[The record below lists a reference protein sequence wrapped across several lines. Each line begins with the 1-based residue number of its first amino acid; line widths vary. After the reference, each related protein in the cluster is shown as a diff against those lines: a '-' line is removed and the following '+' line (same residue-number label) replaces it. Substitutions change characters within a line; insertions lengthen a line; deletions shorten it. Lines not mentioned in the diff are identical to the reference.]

1 MVTFP
6 EKSGRKSCLK
16 SHLAIGSR
24 RRCEFSV
31 LATVSG
37 CVRWTFAKCGA
48 CDVTDRTSREP
59 PAGNPL
65 QPSFLPQQI
74 ARRLT
79 AAMCTA
85 QRLPVLV
92 QRTDFDHVA
101 DQEPTPAKQTSADPS
116 KQDPDFGTHGCQNP
130 FESRLVPR
138 TKRSRLPWR
147 LRWSQYSAMIAP
159 IATDTLLRTTLHANT
174 AIKAPA
180 IAGSYER
187 TICAG
192 LPRPGKRPWRP
203 PAFSGS

>member
-85 QRLPVLV
+85 AASSGSRPANGFRPRRRPGANARQ
-92 QRTDFDHVA
+92 A
-101 DQEPTPAKQTSADPS
+101 DVGRSVEA
-116 KQDPDFGTHGCQNP
+116 G
-130 FESRLVPR
+130 SRLR
-138 TKRSRLPWR
+138 DARLSESVR
-147 LRWSQYSAMIAP
+147 
-159 IATDTLLRTTLHANT
+159 IATRSTHEEVSASLASSVVAIQRNDRSHRDRHAAQDDAPCEHRDQGSGNCGFVREDDMCRTATPRQT
-174 AIKAPA
+174 AVAPA
-180 IAGSYER
+180 SVFR
-187 TICAG
+187 
-192 LPRPGKRPWRP
+192 
-203 PAFSGS
+203 